1 MRPALAIVLLAGALL
16 PCQASA
22 DSPLV
27 AGDEPDRIE
36 SKNKQFFAEP
46 SANRKATIVY
56 RRSKPKNVEIWR
68 MAKWPYNAYLSDDG
82 EYLTV
87 GYPGNNLLDLD
98 CTPAL
103 PMLQFYRRGTLIR
116 SVTLGEV
123 IIDMKSLQRT
133 VSHYSW
139 GYYRGHLGPNTVA
152 LDTIEGRRLIYDV
165 TTGELVKTE
174 AVKWIH

>member
-1 MRPALAIVLLAGALL
+1 MRTALATVLVVGVLL
-16 PCQASA
+16 PCQVSA

-27 AGDEPDRIE
+27 AGDEPERIE

-68 MAKWPYNAYLSDDG
+68 MARWPYHAYLSDDG
-82 EYLTV
+82 EYLTI

-103 PMLQFYRRGTLIR
+103 PMLQFYRRGALFR

-123 IIDMKSLQRT
+123 IVDMKSLQRT

-165 TTGELVKTE
+165 TTGALVKTE